1 MTDAQ
6 ILQALIKHAP
16 RITGQFFFHDCRLRQ
31 FEGRSTVYQRLK
43 VAAFRYFIARRD
55 RLIDMEPKDT
65 LSPYTD
71 SPACTQSDTD
81 IDIKRLLA
89 VHNTT
94 TGGHQTI
101 VGSLCSGYKRVG

>member
-6 ILQALIKHAP
+6 ILQVLIKHAP

-81 IDIKRLLA
+81 IDIKRLLDLLP
-89 VHNTT
+89 NRRFD
-94 TGGHQTI
+94 I
-101 VGSLCSGYKRVG
+101 VKHK